1 MSIGDA
7 AMLGSLQ
14 RLLWRCISPEIQ
26 HPLLWRYLSPEMQAR
41 LLYTEELATNLFV
54 SMPVATKR
62 SFIRHAQSVLGY
74 PIFIETGTF
83 MGDMSDYA
91 CSLFS
96 QVHTVELSPTLAQQA
111 TERLAGKTNVT
122 VHTGDSG
129 QVLRRLLPTIDAPCF
144 FWLDGHYSGGVTAR
158 GETDT
163 PIDGELMAIADC
175 CTRPAAIF
183 IDDARVF
190 GTDDA
195 YPTLEETIT
204 LLRGINPS
212 FHIGV
217 TLDIIWATPVEI
229 LHFEWQVDPSGVD
242 VPPSTAPTARALGSQ
257 Q

>member
-1 MSIGDA
+1 
-7 AMLGSLQ
+7 MLGPLQ
-14 RLLWRCISPEIQ
+14 RLLWRSISPEIQ
-26 HPLLWRYLSPEMQAR
+26 HSLLWRYLSHEMQAR
-41 LLYTEELATNLFV
+41 LLYTDELATNLFV
-54 SMPVATKR
+54 SMPAATKR
-62 SFIRHAQSVLGY
+62 SFIRHAQSMLEY
-74 PIFIETGTF
+74 PTFIETGTF
-83 MGDMSDYA
+83 MGDMSAYA

-111 TERLAGKTNVT
+111 TERLAGNTNAA

-129 QVLRRLLPTIDAPCF
+129 QVLRRLLPTIDVPCF

-163 PIDGELMAIADC
+163 PIARELMAIADC

-204 LLRGINPS
+204 LLRGIDPA
-212 FHIGV
+212 FYIGV
-217 TLDIIWATPVEI
+217 TSDIIWATPERI
-229 LHFEWQVDPSGVD
+229 LRFEWQVDPSGVV
-242 VPPSTAPTARALGSQ
+242 VPPSTAPMAHQPLGSR
-257 Q
+257 